1 MYRTELTVF
10 LVAVFVA
17 AGLCDDSDEAPRPL
31 WCPSPTRSQLENV
44 IGPIIEAGDTSETA
58 VVELIDFHIVCRAFT
73 RQQDRLRYVSV
84 VVQYSCTGHVNCPSG
99 TVTEQIEAAC
109 FGDEQWTLYDVETS
123 YDNIRSTTTEAN
135 LTTTTR
141 YDCVVCLS
149 PELIQADSQFSTY
162 ITDHVTHCVGES
174 TCTDI

>member
-17 AGLCDDSDEAPRPL
+17 AGLCGKVV

-58 VVELIDFHIVCRAFT
+58 VVELIDFRIVCHAFT
-73 RQQDRLRYVSV
+73 RQQDLLQLVSV

-99 TVTEQIEAAC
+99 TVTEQIEAGC
-109 FGDEQWTLYDVETS
+109 DGRGQWTYDVETS
-123 YDNIRSTTTEAN
+123 DDNIRSTTTEAD

-141 YDCVVCLS
+141 YDCVLCLS
-149 PELIQADSQFSTY
+149 P
-162 ITDHVTHCVGES
+162 
-174 TCTDI
+174 